1 MSEYADVTKFLRI
14 CPLCYDA
21 FMLSRN
27 MRNFIAP
34 PRPRSF
40 AGLMEIYESNYIQ
53 LRRLCPDLHALRDEA
68 VSRVAG
74 AMDLHLRLIERSRYT
89 TTVLLTYAFE
99 DADGDERLNPNL
111 IVRIYHDALQAEVLS
126 RSCRL
131 EGEVGVDHLPPEGA
145 LKCKW
150 RLNRFLF
157 KWLTYCHRQ
166 GHCFTIQAHEE
177 SLASSQDVQLTT

>member
-1 MSEYADVTKFLRI
+1 MH
-14 CPLCYDA
+14 
-21 FMLSRN
+21 SRN
-27 MRNFIAP
+27 MHNFIAP
-34 PRPRSF
+34 PKPRSF

-53 LRRLCPDLHALRDEA
+53 LRRLCPDLHALQDEV

-89 TTVLLTYAFE
+89 TTVLLTYTFE

-157 KWLTYCHRQ
+157 KWLAYCCRQ
-166 GHCFTIQAHEE
+166 GHCFSIQDPGKPLVMA
-177 SLASSQDVQLTT
+177 QDVQVTS